1 MRKLKFHYEMQLKFS
16 GDVIRHSFALRCLP
30 KETCTQHILQLA
42 YTISPHAAVSTG
54 SDAFGNI
61 LCSGFLEQPHDHFSF
76 TVDGVALT
84 NSENIDSGSLQH
96 LFYYPTAQTT
106 LTQGAAPYLALAQEM
121 HDPLQKALAM
131 SSKLYRSFTYKP
143 NTTTTQTTAQQALD
157 QGTGV
162 CQDYTHIM
170 LALCRLCHIPAR
182 YVAGFMTG
190 EGATHAWLEIFAG
203 GQWLGIDP
211 TNNRIVDD
219 QYIKLSEGRDAS
231 DCIIDK
237 GVFFGNVSQ
246 SQSVL
251 VRVTQE
257 AL

>member
-1 MRKLKFHYEMQLKFS
+1 
-16 GDVIRHSFALRCLP
+16 
-30 KETCTQHILQLA
+30 
-42 YTISPHAAVSTG
+42 
-54 SDAFGNI
+54 
-61 LCSGFLEQPHDHFSF
+61 
-76 TVDGVALT
+76 
-84 NSENIDSGSLQH
+84 
-96 LFYYPTAQTT
+96 
-106 LTQGAAPYLALAQEM
+106 
-121 HDPLQKALAM
+121 
-131 SSKLYRSFTYKP
+131 
-143 NTTTTQTTAQQALD
+143 
-157 QGTGV
+157 
-162 CQDYTHIM
+162 
-170 LALCRLCHIPAR
+170 
-182 YVAGFMTG
+182 MTG

-219 QYIKLSEGRDAS
+219 QYIKLSEGRDAA

>member
-1 MRKLKFHYEMQLKFS
+1 
-16 GDVIRHSFALRCLP
+16 
-30 KETCTQHILQLA
+30 
-42 YTISPHAAVSTG
+42 
-54 SDAFGNI
+54 
-61 LCSGFLEQPHDHFSF
+61 
-76 TVDGVALT
+76 
-84 NSENIDSGSLQH
+84 
-96 LFYYPTAQTT
+96 
-106 LTQGAAPYLALAQEM
+106 
-121 HDPLQKALAM
+121 M

-143 NTTTTQTTAQQALD
+143 NTTTTQTTAQQALN